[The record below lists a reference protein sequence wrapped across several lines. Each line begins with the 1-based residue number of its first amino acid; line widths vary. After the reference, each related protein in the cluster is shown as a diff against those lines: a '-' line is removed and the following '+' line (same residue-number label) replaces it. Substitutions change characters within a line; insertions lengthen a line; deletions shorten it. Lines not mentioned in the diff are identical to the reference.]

1 MGLASYMVRKKWF
14 RRIKTYHPGST
25 IEKIG
30 SGRYRID
37 IPNLRFPFEYYENL
51 IYIEASLTRDMW
63 VDVNRDEYFN
73 HLQTCNTLNKLKDG
87 IKRKEI

>member
-1 MGLASYMVRKKWF
+1 MGFRTYISRKMWF
-14 RRIKTYHPGST
+14 RRIKSYHPDST
-25 IEKIG
+25 IVKIE
-30 SGRYRID
+30 SGRYRIN

-63 VDVNRDEYFN
+63 FDVNRDEYFN

-87 IKRKEI
+87 IKRKKV